1 MSEFSDKLF
10 AAMQTDEPLYE
21 AFVRICREGAPPD
34 ADKRYQYL
42 RNNGYVARDESDIDV
57 YVTRVA
63 ARHWPKFQ
71 WLYDRLF
78 EKRPDVFQG
87 ELDLV
92 VWGCGCGLDLLAL
105 HDRAMRQN
113 NPQLWLVV
121 RSVTLIDIS
130 DPALDRAAEIAEM
143 LFPVA
148 HGRIKKYKRD
158 FRKIETLNTV
168 SIPPSNLC
176 TPRLY
181 LASNILDLFGVDEI
195 RGFADTAKNVVAR
208 KLPFNIYDS
217 NAKRQSYRYYNDI
230 WVAFSPEYGGF
241 NRVAMRMSSFRNSW
255 GTNQKFASTDESSPD
270 NCAYT
275 MFAGT
280 TFRAC
285 EWYGQLKK
293 GNRLLRHLSRGFN
306 RAIDNGC
313 KDNGQLL
320 LLIGALDKSTIGGKS
335 FFDCYEW
342 ADVQF
347 EKDKYSGYCELKRLL
362 LVPKRD
368 IAALPLVVKIGKF
381 AGRQKNEEG
390 QDKGESDA
398 KKQLDDAVAGIAK
411 RNGIYDKQEIS
422 NAATQCCP
430 VAWDGRTFL
439 DGKNRPVD
447 IGTQLYNNGQTNGFF
462 TDLFIIDP
470 KGAKPLP
477 DLENEMDREQR
488 EIIYGRRQLRRIRG
502 GAGCGKTTV
511 MLWHGVMAILRT
523 HQPILFACKTETL
536 FAHNQRRMVASLLS
550 RIPGLEYIDR
560 ELIQFKTIDKY
571 LCEEIKD
578 IVGCQISRC
587 GGCKSNLSRADK
599 EKPVPIFRCNHFRA
613 KAQFCPILTYV
624 REWPKEVSKR
634 LTDEEKT
641 AICEYCKPKHIE
653 GLLQGESRLLQEAD
667 SFGAVMVDEIQS
679 INPKYVQALF
689 NLTVAGN
696 QYREF
701 YAFCDERQSLKSE
714 ALETDEETS
723 KLRVK
728 TPKISGPIRF
738 NPTWRTLKK
747 PYRLIGDISG
757 VLSEVAASIRTLG
770 DNKFGIAE
778 TERRLYQPS
787 FRLGIFSVTQVA
799 LNAIDHE
806 ITKAYKEL
814 KALHAKRI
822 TVIFDNVNMVR
833 GILHSH
839 WNVGGAHWNSTHFEY
854 ENFPIEQRLRRDF
867 EEREDCINL
876 TTIELAQGWDFENV
890 ILVVTKDL
898 VQGESVLESTYTG
911 ITRATQSLRIL
922 DASSTQWIFNH
933 LKNFN

>member
-148 HGRIKKYKRD
+148 HGRIVKYKRD
-158 FRKIETLNTV
+158 FRKIETLNTLT
-168 SIPPSNLC
+168 IPPSNLC
-176 TPRLY
+176 TPRLH
-181 LASNILDLFGVDEI
+181 LASNILDLFDVDEI

-217 NAKRQSYRYYNDI
+217 NAKRPSYRYYNDI

-241 NRVAMRMSSFRNSW
+241 NRVAMRMASFRNSW
-255 GTNQKFASTDESSPD
+255 GTVRTWASTDNSSPD
-270 NCAYT
+270 YCAYT
-275 MFAGT
+275 MFSDNT
-280 TFRAC
+280 LRARK
-285 EWYGQLKK
+285 WYDQLKN

-313 KDNGQLL
+313 EDNGQLL
-320 LLIGALDKSTIGGKS
+320 LLIETLDKSTIGGKS
-335 FFDCYEW
+335 FFDSYEW

-368 IAALPLVVKIGKF
+368 IVAHPLVVKIGKF
-381 AGRQKNEEG
+381 AGRQKKEEG

-398 KKQLDDAVAGIAK
+398 KKQLDDAVADIAK
-411 RNGIYDKQEIS
+411 RNGISDKQEIS
-422 NAATQCCP
+422 NAATQCRL
-430 VAWDGRTFL
+430 VAWYDRTFL
-439 DGKNRPVD
+439 DEENRPVD
-447 IGTQLYNNGQTNGFF
+447 IGTRLCNNGQTNGFF

-477 DLENEMDREQR
+477 DLEKEMDSAQR
-488 EIIYGRRQLRRIRG
+488 KMIYRRRQLRRIRG

-511 MLWHGVMAILRT
+511 MLWHGIMAILRT
-523 HQPILFACKTETL
+523 HQPVLFACKTETL
-536 FAHNQRRMVASLLS
+536 FAHNQRRVVATLLS
-550 RIPGLEYIDR
+550 RIPELEYIDR
-560 ELIQFKTIDKY
+560 ELIQFRTIDKY

-578 IVGCQISRC
+578 IAECQIRRC
-587 GGCKSNLSRADK
+587 GRCMAYLSRADK
-599 EKPVPIFRCNHFRA
+599 KKPIPSLRCDHFHA
-613 KAQFCPILTYV
+613 KAEFCPILSFSK
-624 REWPKEVSKR
+624 EWPNEVPER
-634 LTDEEKT
+634 LTEEGKK

-653 GLLQGESRLLQEAD
+653 GLLKWKSPLLQEAE

-679 INPKYVQALF
+679 ISPKYVQALF
-689 NLTVAGN
+689 NFTVAGN
-696 QYREF
+696 PYREF
-701 YAFCDERQSLKSE
+701 YVFCDERQSLQSD
-714 ALETDEETS
+714 ALENDEETK
-723 KLRVK
+723 KLRVR
-728 TPKISGPIRF
+728 TPKTKGPMHF
-738 NPTWRTLKK
+738 NEKWNILKK
-747 PYRLIGDISG
+747 PYRLIGEISG

-778 TERRLYQPS
+778 TERHLYKPS
-787 FRLGIFSVTQVA
+787 FRLGIFNVTQVA
-799 LNAIDHE
+799 INAIDHE
-806 ITKAYKEL
+806 IIKAYEEL
-814 KALHAKRI
+814 KALYAKRI
-822 TVIFDNVNMVR
+822 TVICDNVNMVR
-833 GILHSH
+833 RILHSNR
-839 WNVGGAHWNSTHFEY
+839 NVGGSHWNSTHAEY

-898 VQGESVLESTYTG
+898 VQGGSVLESTYTG

-922 DASSTQWIFNH
+922 DASSTQWVFNH
-933 LKNFN
+933 LKHFN